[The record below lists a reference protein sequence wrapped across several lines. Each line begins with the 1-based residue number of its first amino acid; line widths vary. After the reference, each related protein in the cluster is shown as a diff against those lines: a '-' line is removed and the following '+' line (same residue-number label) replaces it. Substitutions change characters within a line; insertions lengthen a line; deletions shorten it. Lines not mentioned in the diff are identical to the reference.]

1 MTSSDASQHF
11 DPARR
16 ISSLALVVAALFIL
30 IALVSWFCFRNGW
43 ILYYGDAQSHL
54 NISRGLIDSRTPGYD
69 QLGTVWLPVLH
80 VICLPFVGNDW
91 LWSTGLAGTVPV
103 ACCFVLGGV
112 CFFLAAR
119 QVYASDLAAA
129 ISLACFVLNP
139 NVLYL
144 ATIPMTEI
152 VFLAAL
158 FLALLAGLKFR
169 ASRHPVWAA
178 VAVVASWT
186 LSLTRYDGWFLIPF
200 LAAWIAF
207 SKPRGRFAFFAI
219 CTILMSFAPLYW
231 IAHNWWETANAL
243 DFYNGPYS
251 ARAIQGS
258 KSYPGYHDWLSA
270 IHYYSK
276 ASQMCAGWMLLVLG
290 AIGAWLAFRKA
301 AMQALLFL
309 SLTPLF
315 YIWSMHSSGGTPIY
329 IPPLWPFSYY
339 NSRYGIA
346 VLPLCALAC
355 GAIVTALPRERRA
368 KLALLLPLI
377 SVSPW
382 LLHPSPEQWICWKE
396 SAVNSADRRTWTA
409 AASGFLKA
417 NYQSGQG
424 ILTSTGDVTG
434 IYCRSRIHLSETIN
448 IGNGPTWFLATLRP
462 DLFHP
467 AIWAIM
473 QEGDPLSRQLG
484 RVHAP
489 YEDVTII
496 LTSKFSPPLRI
507 LEIK

>member
-1 MTSSDASQHF
+1 MTGF
-11 DPARR
+11 GP
-16 ISSLALVVAALFIL
+16 LGWLGLF
-30 IALVSWFCFRNGW
+30 
-43 ILYYGDAQSHL
+43 
-54 NISRGLIDSRTPGYD
+54 
-69 QLGTVWLPVLH
+69 
-80 VICLPFVGNDW
+80 
-91 LWSTGLAGTVPV
+91 PV
-103 ACCFVLGGV
+103 ACCFVLAR
-112 CFFLAAR
+112 CLFLLLAAR

-200 LAAWIAF
+200 LAAWIASF
-207 SKPRGRFAFFAI
+207 EAARQVCVFRDIHDSYVLRAALLDRPQLVGNGQ
-219 CTILMSFAPLYW
+219 CTGFLQRSIL
-231 IAHNWWETANAL
+231 
-243 DFYNGPYS
+243 
-251 ARAIQGS
+251 RAGDSRIKIIS
-258 KSYPGYHDWLSA
+258 WLSRLA
-270 IHYYSK
+270 LQPFTTTPRQ
-276 ASQMCAGWMLLVLG
+276 ARCAPAGRSLFSVQLARGLLFG
-290 AIGAWLAFRKA
+290 NA

-309 SLTPLF
+309 FLTPLF

-346 VLPLCALAC
+346 VVPLCALAC
-355 GAIVTALPRERRA
+355 GAIVTALPTRTTS
-368 KLALLLPLI
+368 KLALLLPAVCRQSLAASSI
-377 SVSPW
+377 ARATG
-382 LLHPSPEQWICWKE
+382 
-396 SAVNSADRRTWTA
+396 SAGKSLQVNSVDRRAWTA
-409 AASGFLKA
+409 AASSFLEA
-417 NYQSGQG
+417 NYQPGQG

-467 AIWAIM
+467 AVWVIM
-473 QEGDPLSRQLG
+473 QDGDPLSRLAWA
-484 RVHAP
+484 RAARP
-489 YEDVTII
+489 M
-496 LTSKFSPPLRI
+496 RM
-507 LEIK
+507 